1 MLRDNQCLT
10 KRIGSDSDNVTR
22 NASPY
27 STTLSSSISVLATPE
42 TVWRNITNV
51 RIDSSIPP
59 RPFALL
65 GIPKPL
71 HAELFEKPADR
82 RRVAYFSNGMRFSQE
97 ITSWK
102 PLESYAFTF
111 RADRG
116 FKVAFVLDLSSG
128 PFQLVSGEYQ
138 MVQQSSG
145 VELTLTSTYFVGG
158 LMRVLSIP
166 IAIVMR
172 AFQRYLL
179 SSIKKSCEGG

>member
-1 MLRDNQCLT
+1 M
-10 KRIGSDSDNVTR
+10 
-22 NASPY
+22 Y
-27 STTLSSSISVLATPE
+27 STTLSSSTCVLATPE

-59 RPFALL
+59 RLFTLL

-71 HAELFEKPADR
+71 HAELLEKPPER
-82 RRVAYFSNGMRFSQE
+82 RRVAYFANGKRFSQE
-97 ITSWK
+97 ITSWQ
-102 PLESYAFTF
+102 PLKSYAFTF

-128 PFQLVSGEYQ
+128 PFRLVSGEYH
-138 MVQQSSG
+138 MVHNRNG
-145 VELTLTSTYFVGG
+145 IELTLTSTYSVGG
-158 LMRVLSIP
+158 LMRAFSIP

-179 SSIKKSCEGG
+179 SAIKKSCEEA